1 MKMCHDHCT
10 LQYDLKLCSSAV
22 QTELEALGY
31 LNLGEMCEDPPSR
44 NLAQCMPEVVR
55 LSIEEGSERPNSE
68 RGREGE
74 KGGEGGGRGR
84 GKGSW
89 REKTVHM
96 LCSNHLLK

>member
-1 MKMCHDHCT
+1 MCHDHCT

-68 RGREGE
+68 RGRER
-74 KGGEGGGRGR
+74 EGGTKRRRGR
-84 GKGSW
+84 GE
-89 REKTVHM
+89 REGKRAMDGEDSTYAV
-96 LCSNHLLK
+96 L